1 MIVRPSLQDAIDME
15 GLAMNIKQ
23 RGMAA
28 SRAYLERIGQKVLEP
43 GTSPAPKGIDIL
55 NIDGDT
61 LVATVVRVRQRP
73 AEDAPVSGRT
83 LDTALRNTIAH
94 RDSYAPERDSVRV
107 DVVSILIIAEDRA
120 LLRHYR
126 GERNG

>member
-1 MIVRPSLQDAIDME
+1 MS
-15 GLAMNIKQ
+15 IKQ
-23 RGMAA
+23 RGVAA
-28 SRAYLERIGQKVLEP
+28 SRAYLERIGQEVLEP
-43 GTSPAPKGIDIL
+43 GRTPIPNGVDIL
-55 NIDGDT
+55 STDGDS
-61 LVATVVRVRQRP
+61 LVATLIRVRQRL

-94 RDSYAPERDSVRV
+94 RDSHAPECVSVRV
-107 DVVSILIIAEDRA
+107 DVISILIIAEDRA